1 MLYLFGAC
9 GILIGIVL
17 GTVYVLAGELT
28 VLNVNFAAYGY
39 ILMGIGFIISLLM
52 KKQENFNDLL
62 DHVKYIMDKRNKELL
77 EEVKKLRLLVLDL
90 EAKRGRR
97 GGEADGDGS
106 M

>member
-17 GTVYVLAGELT
+17 CTVYVIAGELT
-28 VLNVNFAAYGY
+28 VLNFHFAAYGY

-52 KKQENFNDLL
+52 KKKENFNDLL

-77 EEVKKLRLLVLDL
+77 DEVRKLRMLVLDL

-97 GGEADGDGS
+97 GGEPDGDGS
-106 M
+106 L